1 MSEERQ
7 KLHLISL
14 GCAKNL
20 VDSEIL
26 LGGLKH
32 SKFDVI
38 DEPNKADTII
48 VNTCGFLDIARE
60 ESVDTILQAAELKKS
75 GIVKQLVVMGCLSE
89 RYPLELK
96 EEIPEVD
103 RFFGTN
109 NHKQI
114 ASFLTGE
121 EYGRDD
127 PLFYRSLL
135 TPSHYSYLKIAE
147 GCDNGCSFCSI
158 PIMRGFQKSRN
169 LPEILDETSHLVDA
183 GVKEIMII
191 AQDTT
196 TYGWD
201 LSKKIYLSDLIY
213 AMDQMDNA
221 PDWIRIHYA
230 HPAHLNQRIID
241 AITTSNRVCRYIDMP
256 IQHASDTLLKSM
268 RRGLNQDG
276 IREKIQKLRTAIPD
290 IRIRT
295 TIIVGYPGE
304 TDKDFKV
311 LTDFILE
318 MKFDHLGVFTYSE
331 EEGTIAAELEDN
343 ISRELKDERKA
354 VIMDIQ
360 NNINYEKNSVMVGQK
375 QKVIIDEVSEA
386 VAVGRTE
393 YDSPEIDNIVRID
406 GKVTKGEF
414 YNVNI
419 NNFNEYELIGSV

>member
-38 DEPNKADTII
+38 DEPDKADTII

-158 PIMRGFQKSRN
+158 PIMRGLQKSRN
-169 LPEILDETSHLVDA
+169 LPEIIDETSHLVDS

-196 TYGWD
+196 SYGWD

-230 HPAHLNQRIID
+230 HPAHLSQRIID

-295 TIIVGYPGE
+295 TLIVGYPGE
-304 TDKDFKV
+304 TDKDFKT

-331 EEGTIAAELEDN
+331 EEGTRAAELEDN

-360 NNINYEKNSVMVGQK
+360 NNINYEKYSIMVGQTK
-375 QKVIIDEVSEA
+375 KVIIDEVGET

-406 GKVTKGEF
+406 GKVTKGDF

>member
-1 MSEERQ
+1 MNKERQ

-38 DEPNKADTII
+38 DEPDKADTII

-158 PIMRGFQKSRN
+158 PIMRGLQKSRN
-169 LPEILDETSHLVDA
+169 LPEIIDETSHLVDS

-196 TYGWD
+196 SYGWD

-230 HPAHLNQRIID
+230 HPAHLSQRIID

-295 TIIVGYPGE
+295 TLIVGYPGE
-304 TDKDFKV
+304 TDKDFKT

-331 EEGTIAAELEDN
+331 EEGTLAAELEDN

-360 NNINYEKNSVMVGQK
+360 NNINYEKNSIMVGQTK
-375 QKVIIDEVSEA
+375 KVIIDEVGEA

-406 GKVTKGEF
+406 GKVTKGDF